1 MKSSENPACETT
13 VQLLRAARYDCIRSF
28 KAVRQFGCANP
39 ENRFEIWAGP
49 KGTLILQFWGD
60 GNGVSAYADWPLGH
74 TFTELEKAL

>member
-1 MKSSENPACETT
+1 MKSSENPAYETT

-28 KAVRQFGCANP
+28 VAIRQPRCINP
-39 ENRFEIWAGP
+39 EIRFEIWAGRR
-49 KGTLILQFWGD
+49 GTLILQVWKD